1 MDAAEIA
8 DIIEKIPP
16 EERGEILD
24 LLRRLDDAKLK
35 ELAQKDF
42 MTFVKEMWPAFI
54 GGRHHTVMAKHFED
68 IASGK
73 LKRLIINMPP
83 RHTKSE
89 FGSYLLPAWFL
100 GRFPGKK
107 VIQTS
112 HTAELAVGFGR
123 KVRNLVG
130 SEPFQKI
137 FDGVSLV
144 GDNKASGRWATNK
157 GGEYFAIGVGGAVT
171 GKGADLLIIDDP
183 HSEQEAMMGQFDPTV
198 YDKVYEWYSSGPRQ
212 RLQPGGAIVVIMTR
226 WAKRDL
232 TAQIINK
239 AIKDGS
245 IDEWEVVE
253 FPAIMPANEEKGIPE
268 APLWPEFWPM
278 EELQKLKNEL
288 PISKWSAQYQQDP
301 TSEEGAL
308 IKRDWW
314 GKWEEKLPGTVAR
327 ITAMDTAF
335 EKTQR
340 ADYTACVTFDIF
352 EHRDELGKIRH
363 NLILIDAWK
372 EKLEFPELKATA
384 LQYYKDMQPD
394 MFIVEKKAS
403 GGPLI
408 AELRAAGIFVAE
420 FTPTRATG
428 DKIVRVNAI
437 TDVFS
442 SGIVWAVDAPFSEEV
457 IEECA
462 AFPSGEHDD
471 YVDAV
476 TLAISRFRQGGLVLP
491 TDEPEDNIKIPRSRE
506 PYY

>member
-24 LLRRLDDAKLK
+24 LLRRIDDAKLK

-42 MTFVKEMWPAFI
+42 LTFVKAVWPGFILGKHHSIMAEAFE
-54 GGRHHTVMAKHFED
+54 RVA
-68 IASGK
+68 AGK
-73 LKRLIINMPP
+73 LKRLIICMPP
-83 RHTKSE
+83 RSSKSE
-89 FGSYLLPAWFL
+89 LSSYLLPAWFL
-100 GRFPGKK
+100 GRHPEQKI
-107 VIQTS
+107 IQAS
-112 HTAELAVGFGR
+112 HTAELAVSFGR

-130 SEPFQKI
+130 SEDYAKI
-137 FDGVSLV
+137 FPDVSLV
-144 GDNKASGRWATNK
+144 QDSKAAGRWSTNKA
-157 GGEYFAIGVGGAVT
+157 GEYFAIGVQGAVA
-171 GKGADLLIIDDP
+171 GKGANLLVIDDP
-183 HSEQEAMMGQFDPTV
+183 LSEQDAVIGEFDPSV
-198 YDKVYEWYSSGPRQ
+198 YDKVYEWYLTGPRQ
-212 RLQPGGAIVVIMTR
+212 RLQPGGAIVVVMTR
-226 WAKRDL
+226 WSKRDL
-232 TAQIINK
+232 VGRLLNDMAK
-239 AIKDGS
+239 KPGS
-245 IDEWEVVE
+245 DEWEVIE
-253 FPAIMPANEEKGIPE
+253 FPAILPSG
-268 APLWPEFWPM
+268 APLWPEFWPI
-278 EELQKLKNEL
+278 EEVLKVKASL
-288 PISKWSAQYQQDP
+288 PVSRWNAQYQQDP

>member
-1 MDAAEIA
+1 V
-8 DIIEKIPP
+8 
-16 EERGEILD
+16 
-24 LLRRLDDAKLK
+24 
-35 ELAQKDF
+35 Q
-42 MTFVKEMWPAFI
+42 
-54 GGRHHTVMAKHFED
+54 
-68 IASGK
+68 
-73 LKRLIINMPP
+73 
-83 RHTKSE
+83 
-89 FGSYLLPAWFL
+89 
-100 GRFPGKK
+100 
-107 VIQTS
+107 
-112 HTAELAVGFGR
+112 
-123 KVRNLVG
+123 
-130 SEPFQKI
+130 
-137 FDGVSLV
+137 
-144 GDNKASGRWATNK
+144 
-157 GGEYFAIGVGGAVT
+157 GAVA
-171 GKGADLLIIDDP
+171 GKGANLLVIDDP
-183 HSEQEAMMGQFDPTV
+183 LSEQEAVIGEFDPSV
-198 YDKVYEWYSSGPRQ
+198 YDKVYEWYLTGPRQ
-212 RLQPGGAIVVIMTR
+212 RLQPGGAIVVVMTR
-226 WAKRDL
+226 WSKRDL
-232 TAQIINK
+232 VGRLLNDMEK
-239 AIKDGS
+239 KPGS
-245 IDEWEVVE
+245 DEWEVIQL
-253 FPAIMPANEEKGIPE
+253 PAILPSG
-268 APLWPEFWPM
+268 APLWPEFWPL
-278 EELQKLKNEL
+278 EEVLKVKAAL
-288 PISKWSAQYQQDP
+288 PVSRWNAQYQQDP